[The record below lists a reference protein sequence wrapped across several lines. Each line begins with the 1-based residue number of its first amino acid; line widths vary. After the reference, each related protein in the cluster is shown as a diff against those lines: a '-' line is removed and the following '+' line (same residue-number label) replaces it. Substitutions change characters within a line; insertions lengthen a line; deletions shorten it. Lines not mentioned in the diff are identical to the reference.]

1 MKQIV
6 KPLEFSYDDKII
18 HFLMNDDNVMVNA
31 TEMANVFGK
40 RVDDYTRLESTQ
52 KLIKGINRNYFNHSD
67 VSDYNLEKNEN
78 NHADVRDYNLEKN
91 ENNHADVRDYNLENI
106 VSSNKKRGTYMHRIL
121 ALDFAAWLDIDFK
134 IWIYSV
140 IEKIIFGYYKEH
152 WIAHQKQEKA
162 KMKMEEYKRKLILN
176 ANEENVINY
185 FEAQEDYQNAKSMK
199 QRAMLNQYK
208 LLL

>member
-40 RVDDYTRLESTQ
+40 RVENYLRLDSTQ
-52 KLIKGINRNYFNHSD
+52 KLIKGINKSHYNHSD

-78 NHADVRDYNLEKN
+78 NHSDVS
-91 ENNHADVRDYNLENI
+91 DYNLENI

-176 ANEENVINY
+176 ASEENVINY

-208 LLL
+208 MLL

>member
-1 MKQIV
+1 MKEIV

-40 RVDDYTRLESTQ
+40 RVDVFLKTDHAKIFIERLLSTPN
-52 KLIKGINRNYFNHSD
+52 GVD
-67 VSDYNLEKNEN
+67 KNKEE
-78 NHADVRDYNLEKN
+78 V
-91 ENNHADVRDYNLENI
+91 I
-106 VSSNKKRGTYMHRIL
+106 FSNKKGGTYMNRLL
-121 ALDFAAWLDIDFK
+121 ALKFAAWHDVDFE
-134 IWIYSV
+134 IWIYST

-176 ANEENVINY
+176 ASEENVINY